1 MSPSKERVYLLRKT
15 RFFRSPSKDKVFR
28 TPSKDKVL
36 FVLNLVS
43 DCAGLLLIMARIR
56 VTESAQ
62 ELTFLQNC
70 EARTNPLKK
79 LYETTNRECA
89 ELLYLCIWIL
99 SPSPINSC
107 LILLNS
113 FSLSLIVNCRCRMAL
128 FNEI

>member
-15 RFFRSPSKDKVFR
+15 RFFRSLSKDKVFR

-36 FVLNLVS
+36 FVLNLVFG
-43 DCAGLLLIMARIR
+43 CAGLLLIMARIR
-56 VTESAQ
+56 VTKSAQ
-62 ELTFLQNC
+62 EFTFSQNC
-70 EARTNPLKK
+70 EATTDPLKK

-113 FSLSLIVNCRCRMAL
+113 FSLSFIVNCRCRMAYI
-128 FNEI
+128 NEI

>member
-43 DCAGLLLIMARIR
+43 GCAGLLLIMARIR

-62 ELTFLQNC
+62 ELTFSQNC
-70 EARTNPLKK
+70 EATTDPLKK

-113 FSLSLIVNCRCRMAL
+113 FSLSFIVNCRCRMTYI
-128 FNEI
+128 NEI